1 MVIQQ
6 ALDGLDGQER
16 HVARQDQDGPL
27 AARILGLDHGVTG
40 AETFALDHGEDALS
54 RHLGD
59 AIGARRD
66 DHHHPIG
73 ESPGQPQGVADQR
86 PTTEAVQDLRLARAH
101 ALALAGSKDDGG
113 HCIHR
118 MPLILETYECPT

>member
-1 MVIQQ
+1 LLMTRR
-6 ALDGLDGQER
+6 APPPTLFPYTTLFR
-16 HVARQDQDGPL
+16 SARQDQDGPL

-59 AIGARRD
+59 AVGARRD

-73 ESPGQPQGVADQR
+73 EGPGQPQGDRKSTRLNSSHVSISY
-86 PTTEAVQDLRLARAH
+86 AVF
-101 ALALAGSKDDGG
+101 
-113 HCIHR
+113 C
-118 MPLILETYECPT
+118 